1 MKYKI
6 FTVGII
12 SVIFILIIFVLFMP
26 STDNNIQEQEIVT
39 IWDQTYG
46 GNNDESGSFVLL
58 TENNEHLIL
67 GSKTSTGTSDTNM
80 WLVKVDDNGE
90 HVWNKT
96 FGGLNWD
103 MGKTLLE
110 IDGNYF
116 ILGTTNSFGHGKEDI
131 WLIKIDNSGKIIW
144 NKTYGGAGWELGN
157 DLVKTSDNGLIITG
171 GTASFGSG
179 GSDIWLF
186 KVDEIGRE
194 VWNYTFG
201 GSGHDEGKSLEIVD
215 SNNYIICGSSGSF
228 GSGQNDIWLI
238 KVDES
243 GNEIWNYTFGSNFR
257 ELPND
262 MIRTSDGFCIAGH
275 ADLTGEGNWTGIVI
289 KTNNLGVKQWETIVE
304 MDKISG
310 LSSIVEIDD
319 GFLCAGY
326 IGAYGVDQDCLIVK
340 ISKSGEVIWKKV
352 VGSEYMDAGVCIQ
365 KSGDNYF
372 VAGYKDVLEPNFS
385 DFWLFKFSI
394 EEVEK

>member
-6 FTVGII
+6 LTAGII
-12 SVIFILIIFVLFMP
+12 LIIFILIIFVLFMP
-26 STDNNIQEQEIVT
+26 STDNSIQEQEIVI

-46 GNNDESGSFVLL
+46 GNDDEVGSFVLL
-58 TENNEHLIL
+58 TEDNGHLIL
-67 GSKTSTGTSDTNM
+67 GSKTSTETSDTNM
-80 WLVKVDDNGE
+80 WLVKVDDNGK

-96 FGGLNWD
+96 FAGLNCD
-103 MGKTLLE
+103 MGKTLVE
-110 IDGNYF
+110 INGNYS
-116 ILGTTNSFGHGKEDI
+116 ILGTTNSFGHGDNDI
-131 WLIKIDNSGKIIW
+131 WLVKIDNSGKIIW
-144 NKTYGGAGWELGN
+144 NKTYGGSEWELGN

-186 KVDEIGRE
+186 KVDEMGRE

-201 GSGHDEGKSLEIVD
+201 GSGHDEGKSLEVVD
-215 SNNYIICGSSGSF
+215 SNNYVICGGSSSF
-228 GSGQNDIWLI
+228 GSGQDDIWLI

-243 GNEIWNYTFGSNFR
+243 GDEIWNYTFGSNFR

-262 MIRTSDGFCIAGH
+262 MIRTNDGFCIVGH
-275 ADLTGEGNWTGIVI
+275 ADSTGKGNWNGIVI

-304 MDKISG
+304 MDEISG

-319 GFLCAGY
+319 GFLCTGY
-326 IGAYGVDQDCLIVK
+326 VGVGDEQHCLIVK
-340 ISKSGEVIWKKV
+340 ISKSGEVIWKKI
-352 VGSEYMDAGVCIQ
+352 VGSEYMDIGVCIQ

-372 VAGYKDVLEPNFS
+372 IAGYKDILEPNFS

-394 EEVEK
+394 KEVEE